1 MRQKQHMHDDDIRR
15 NPVQA
20 FSQESISLQRAAQV
34 YGTRAF
40 IPVASNVAPNTEYHL
55 LKEKRR

>member
-1 MRQKQHMHDDDIRR
+1 MRQNLSMPDDMRR

-20 FSQESISLQRAAQV
+20 ISQLAINQERAAQV

-40 IPVASNVAPNTEYHL
+40 IPVVSNAAPNTEYHL
-55 LKEKRR
+55 LKEKNR